1 MGKGRGVRV
10 NGFGED
16 RMVILRGR
24 GTVEEAER
32 DERKEMDGIRG
43 DGARRADTNV
53 ERGVKGEEMVE
64 WNAMV
69 LVERDREENIR
80 HFFR

>member
-1 MGKGRGVRV
+1 
-10 NGFGED
+10 
-16 RMVILRGR
+16 MVILRGR

-43 DGARRADTNV
+43 DGARRVEELGEARRADTNV